1 MPVVGIDIAK
11 RTFEAAWL
19 VNGKWKSASFTNSPE
34 GHQKL
39 LTLLGEKHHICLEAT
54 GRYGN
59 SLARTLFESGHVV
72 SVVNPLRVQRYAE
85 SRLRRTKTDRADAV
99 LIAEF
104 CDKEQPRAWQ
114 PLPVEVE
121 QLREL
126 IRRREHVLGMKQMER
141 NRSLAGPMSSEV
153 ETSIARSLVFWDNE
167 LEVIEKAIERHL
179 KAHAELEKQ
188 RNLLRTIP
196 GIGPISA
203 AVLIAEIGDVTA
215 FEGPKNLAAYFGLN
229 PKEHSSGTSV
239 FKRTGIAKMG
249 NPRVRRVLYMA
260 AFAAKRRNPP
270 LKDFAERLAGTK
282 HSKAI
287 HVAVMRKLVHQI
299 FGVLKNQ
306 QPFNPKHNVRDE
318 IGSS

>member
-1 MPVVGIDIAK
+1 MPVVGIDVAK
-11 RTFEAAWL
+11 QTFEAAWL
-19 VNGKWKSASFTNSPE
+19 VKGKWKSCSFTNSSE
-34 GHQKL
+34 GYQKL
-39 LTLLGEKHHICLEAT
+39 LELLGEKHHICLEAT

-59 SLARTLFESGHVV
+59 SLARTLFDAGHVV

-104 CDKEQPRAWQ
+104 CDREQPRAWQ
-114 PLPVEVE
+114 PLSEEIE

-153 ETSIARSLVFWDNE
+153 DASISRSLAFWDNE
-167 LEVIEKAIERHL
+167 LDVIEKAIAKHL

-188 RNLLRTIP
+188 QKLLRTIP
-196 GIGPISA
+196 GIGPIAA
-203 AVLIAEIGDVTA
+203 AVLIAEIGDIAT
-215 FEGPKNLAAYFGLN
+215 FDGPKNLAAYFGLN

-260 AFAAKRRNPP
+260 AFAAKRHNPP
-270 LKDFAERLAGTK
+270 LKEFVERTKGTK
-282 HSKAI
+282 HSKLL

-306 QPFNPKHNVRDE
+306 QPFNPRHHVRDE
-318 IGSS
+318 AGSS